1 MSPPAF
7 SCGPS
12 ILFVTHMP
20 LPSVPA
26 SGVSK
31 TQAFFPGCCS
41 PHPGP
46 HPPGLLPHLLLWLGV
61 FWGARSCRGV
71 PMLYLREPLCAS
83 CHGPRPR
90 TWHLPVYTQ
99 HLSVFHRKNLLELSS
114 QAWCGGAVR
123 FPSEP
128 GAHLGH
134 TRTLMSAGPTERS
147 ARGHSWDT
155 RRPHRV
161 GPAPA
166 RRCSFPPGR
175 MTDMNSFLP
184 GQEPPLQMS
193 WKVPDAW
200 GRWWRWMLLRVVSSP
215 GERRAPRPPE
225 MRPLEL

>member
-7 SCGPS
+7 SRGPS
-12 ILFVTHMP
+12 ILFVTHIL

-61 FWGARSCRGV
+61 FCGARSCRGV

-90 TWHLPVYTQ
+90 TWHLPVSTQ

-114 QAWCGGAVR
+114 QAWCGGGLSDS
-123 FPSEP
+123 PQSP
-128 GAHLGH
+128 
-134 TRTLMSAGPTERS
+134 GPT
-147 ARGHSWDT
+147 WDT
-155 RRPHRV
+155 PEPSCLQGPRKGRPEATA
-161 GPAPA
+161 GTPGSLTELA
-166 RRCSFPPGR
+166 RPQQG
-175 MTDMNSFLP
+175 
-184 GQEPPLQMS
+184 G
-193 WKVPDAW
+193 AA
-200 GRWWRWMLLRVVSSP
+200 SP
-215 GERRAPRPPE
+215 QGE
-225 MRPLEL
+225 

>member
-7 SCGPS
+7 SRGPS
-12 ILFVTHMP
+12 ILFVTHIL

-61 FWGARSCRGV
+61 FCGARSCRGV

-90 TWHLPVYTQ
+90 TWHLPVSTQ

-114 QAWCGGAVR
+114 QAWCGGGCQIPPRARGPLGTHQNPHVCR
-123 FPSEP
+123 AHGKVGQRPQLGHQAASPSWPGPSKEVQLPPRENDGYEQLPSWP
-128 GAHLGH
+128 GASPPDVPESSRCLG
-134 TRTLMSAGPTERS
+134 TLVEVDAAESS
-147 ARGHSWDT
+147 Q
-155 RRPHRV
+155 
-161 GPAPA
+161 
-166 RRCSFPPGR
+166 
-175 MTDMNSFLP
+175 LP
-184 GQEPPLQMS
+184 G
-193 WKVPDAW
+193 
-200 GRWWRWMLLRVVSSP
+200 
-215 GERRAPRPPE
+215 
-225 MRPLEL
+225 